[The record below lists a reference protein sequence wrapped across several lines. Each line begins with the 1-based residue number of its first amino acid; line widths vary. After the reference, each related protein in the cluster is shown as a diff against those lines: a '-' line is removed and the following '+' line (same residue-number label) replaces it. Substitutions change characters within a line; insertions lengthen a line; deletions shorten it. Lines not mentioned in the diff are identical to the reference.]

1 MSHKD
6 INWTFNP
13 PNASHRGGVWER
25 MIRTT
30 RKILRALANEQL
42 LTDEQLLT
50 FMAEAERIVN
60 DRPITLVSND
70 SRDLPVLTP
79 NMLLLM
85 KNNTSI
91 PQGVFDEKDVYAK
104 RWWKQIQ
111 YLANVFWRRWLREY
125 LPTLQQR
132 NKWQREQRDVRI
144 DDIVII
150 ADDHT
155 PRGQWPLGRGIEVI
169 RNRDSLIGSCVIKT
183 KESKFLRP
191 IFGVFTLLAFL
202 TGILADSEPQREQIL
217 FEKVDKNLD
226 GYLTRAELDSVF
238 LLFDTN
244 GDTNITKQEFDTDWI
259 SLYKLGTQ
267 KEANVLFDKADAND
281 DLIID
286 AADLPF
292 IFKFFDANSD
302 NRVSIDE
309 FLTQWG
315 QLTLM
320 AFGTAPTVTVDSTTT
335 S

>member
-1 MSHKD
+1 MKK
-6 INWTFNP
+6 IF
-13 PNASHRGGVWER
+13 GV
-25 MIRTT
+25 IT
-30 RKILRALANEQL
+30 
-42 LTDEQLLT
+42 LLT
-50 FMAEAERIVN
+50 F
-60 DRPITLVSND
+60 
-70 SRDLPVLTP
+70 
-79 NMLLLM
+79 
-85 KNNTSI
+85 
-91 PQGVFDEKDVYAK
+91 
-104 RWWKQIQ
+104 
-111 YLANVFWRRWLREY
+111 LA
-125 LPTLQQR
+125 
-132 NKWQREQRDVRI
+132 
-144 DDIVII
+144 
-150 ADDHT
+150 
-155 PRGQWPLGRGIEVI
+155 
-169 RNRDSLIGSCVIKT
+169 
-183 KESKFLRP
+183 
-191 IFGVFTLLAFL
+191 
-202 TGILADSEPQREQIL
+202 GILADSEPQREQIL

-302 NRVSIDE
+302 NTVSIDE

-320 AFGTAPTVTVDSTTT
+320 AFGTAPTVTADSTTT

>member
-1 MSHKD
+1 
-6 INWTFNP
+6 
-13 PNASHRGGVWER
+13 
-25 MIRTT
+25 
-30 RKILRALANEQL
+30 
-42 LTDEQLLT
+42 
-50 FMAEAERIVN
+50 
-60 DRPITLVSND
+60 
-70 SRDLPVLTP
+70 
-79 NMLLLM
+79 M
-85 KNNTSI
+85 K
-91 PQGVFDEKDVYAK
+91 K
-104 RWWKQIQ
+104 
-111 YLANVFWRRWLREY
+111 
-125 LPTLQQR
+125 
-132 NKWQREQRDVRI
+132 
-144 DDIVII
+144 
-150 ADDHT
+150 
-155 PRGQWPLGRGIEVI
+155 
-169 RNRDSLIGSCVIKT
+169 
-183 KESKFLRP
+183 

-320 AFGTAPTVTVDSTTT
+320 AFGTAPTVTADSTTT